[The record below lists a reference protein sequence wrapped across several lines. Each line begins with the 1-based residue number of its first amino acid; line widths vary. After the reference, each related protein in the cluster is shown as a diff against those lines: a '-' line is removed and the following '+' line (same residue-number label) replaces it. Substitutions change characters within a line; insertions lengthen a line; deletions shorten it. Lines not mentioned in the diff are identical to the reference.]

1 MAQLV
6 DLMILLFLHFSF
18 VVNDVVVVGVAAVA
32 AAAVVAS
39 ITDTGIDTR
48 TCCCR

>member
-18 VVNDVVVVGVAAVA
+18 VVNDVVVVGVAAGDDGGGGEEEGA
-32 AAAVVAS
+32 ADV
-39 ITDTGIDTR
+39 TWK
-48 TCCCR
+48 

>member
-18 VVNDVVVVGVAAVA
+18 VVNDVVVGVAGVA
-32 AAAVVAS
+32 AAAGDDGGGGEEEGAADV
-39 ITDTGIDTR
+39 TWK
-48 TCCCR
+48 